1 MARLSS
7 ETPRVA
13 SLRHSAAHSRYSS
26 ARSIR
31 AKRRARCLRV
41 RSFRSNPC
49 ARLHA
54 SGQAAVL
61 RCKVNAGLGP
71 CCGRSKMAKL
81 WHAFYF
87 NSLDRSAGPSR
98 TAMIEADHEDQAGW
112 IAVAQMGRSLRV
124 DVSQPIWHSL
134 RSTFSM
140 ARDSCLAPFAM
151 SSGPPAIIA
160 SRNASQAPVQ

>member
-1 MARLSS
+1 
-7 ETPRVA
+7 
-13 SLRHSAAHSRYSS
+13 
-26 ARSIR
+26 
-31 AKRRARCLRV
+31 
-41 RSFRSNPC
+41 
-49 ARLHA
+49 
-54 SGQAAVL
+54 
-61 RCKVNAGLGP
+61 
-71 CCGRSKMAKL
+71 MAKL